1 MEKLTFNDKFKRL
14 EYIVKEL
21 EKNDI
26 DLDQVLS
33 LYKEANVLSKD
44 LTNQLSDALKYI
56 EENNHE

>member
-1 MEKLTFNDKFKRL
+1 MENLTFNDKFKRL